1 MARGK
6 PKKARGKPKKSALE
20 QVVVPVASTVVLAT
34 AAVHSLVDPKP
45 PDAHGHNGHD
55 GGALHPASAPEEKSL
70 QDRIG
75 DKVPWLKPVLA
86 IQKRYGEVGGN
97 QMAAAFTFQAFVS
110 LFPLVLV
117 AIAVIGFVAAD
128 AKVDVAGRLIQQ
140 LSLKGE
146 AANLFRRAIEQAVA
160 ARKTASLIGVLGL
173 LWSGLGLVGALQFAY
188 NAVWQVNDR
197 GLKDKAVG
205 LAWLAGAALLFV
217 ASAAA
222 TTALR
227 WLPGFLA
234 PVGILVTF
242 LVSFALWLW
251 TSRLLPN
258 RSIGWT
264 HLVPGA
270 LLGAVG
276 LEVLKLVGAF
286 YVPKLIASSASVYGP
301 LGVVF
306 AILAWLL
313 LFGRLVVYSA
323 VLNVVLYEGKQG
335 TIKALVEAPPIPG
348 ARPMATR
355 SGRLLTAPR

>member
-1 MARGK
+1 
-6 PKKARGKPKKSALE
+6 
-20 QVVVPVASTVVLAT
+20 
-34 AAVHSLVDPKP
+34 
-45 PDAHGHNGHD
+45 
-55 GGALHPASAPEEKSL
+55 
-70 QDRIG
+70 
-75 DKVPWLKPVLA
+75 
-86 IQKRYGEVGGN
+86 
-97 QMAAAFTFQAFVS
+97 
-110 LFPLVLV
+110 V
-117 AIAVIGFVAAD
+117 AIAVIGFVAAG
-128 AKVDVAGRLIQQ
+128 AKVDLAGRLIEQ

-146 AANLFRRAIEQAVA
+146 AASLFRQAIEQAVA
-160 ARKTASLIGVLGL
+160 ARKAATIVGVAGL
-173 LWSGLGLVGALQFAY
+173 LWSGLGLIGALQFAY
-188 NAVWQVNDR
+188 NAVWQVKDR

-205 LAWLAGAALLFV
+205 LAWLAGAGLLFV

-234 PVGILVTF
+234 PVGIVVTF

-276 LEVLKLVGAF
+276 LEVLKFVGAF
-286 YVPKLIASSASVYGP
+286 YVPKLIASSSSGYGP

-323 VLNVVLYEGKQG
+323 VLNVILYEGKEG
-335 TIKALVEAPPIPG
+335 TIKALVEAPPVPG
-348 ARPMATR
+348 AQPMATR
-355 SGRLLTAPR
+355 SGRLLTV

>member
-6 PKKARGKPKKSALE
+6 PKGTRGKPKRSAIE

-34 AAVHSLVDPKP
+34 AAVHSLVDRKP
-45 PDAHGHNGHD
+45 AGGHGHNGD
-55 GGALHPASAPEEKSL
+55 VPHPIPPPEPKTL
-70 QDRIG
+70 QDRLG
-75 DKVPWLKPVLA
+75 DKLPWLKPVLA
-86 IQKRYGEVGGN
+86 VQKRYGEVGGN
-97 QMAAAFTFQAFVS
+97 QLAAAFTLQAFLS
-110 LFPLVLV
+110 LFPLLLV

-128 AKVDVAGRLIQQ
+128 VKVDLAGRLIDQ

-146 AANLFRRAIEQAVA
+146 AARVFDQAITQAVRSRKA
-160 ARKTASLIGVLGL
+160 ASVLGALGL
-173 LWSGLGLVGALQFAY
+173 LGSGLGLVGALQFAY
-188 NAVWQVNDR
+188 NSVWQVNDR

-217 ASAAA
+217 ASAAL

-234 PVGILVTF
+234 PLGILVT
-242 LVSFALWLW
+242 LGVSFALWVW
-251 TSRLLPN
+251 TSRMLPN

-270 LLGAVG
+270 ILGAVG
-276 LEVLKLVGAF
+276 LEALKFVGAF
-286 YVPKLIASSASVYGP
+286 YVPKLIASSSSLYGP
-301 LGVVF
+301 LGVPF

-313 LFGRLVVYSA
+313 LFGRLILYSA
-323 VLNVVLYEGKQG
+323 VLNVVLYERKAG

-348 ARPMATR
+348 ARPIATR
-355 SGRLLTAPR
+355 AGKLLTAH